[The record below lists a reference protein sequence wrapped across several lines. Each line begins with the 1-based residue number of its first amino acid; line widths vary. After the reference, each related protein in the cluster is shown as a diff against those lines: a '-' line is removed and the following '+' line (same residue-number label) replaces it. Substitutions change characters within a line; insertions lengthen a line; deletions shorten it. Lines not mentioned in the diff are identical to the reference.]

1 MCDKLHMIALCAR
14 SRNSRRLM
22 KSKIYPAA
30 GRRGP
35 AIRRLVL
42 LIAPIALTS
51 LGLHQNVALAVGSA
65 PTPAAQPSTPLP
77 QPPPNELAQLVTAG
91 SLSDLRW
98 PNFAAHQADIA
109 KFYAAEGYTPAWV
122 NQGQPTVQAKA
133 LIELLKESALKGL
146 EPDDYDA
153 SRWDARLA
161 GLAPANPHPTEDAL
175 DRFDLAL
182 TVCAARYLSDLHV
195 GRVNPQS
202 LKFGLTVGPKR
213 YDLADLLR
221 GQLMQA
227 QDVGAVVASV
237 EPHYQGYLRAETALA
252 SYLKLAVQANG
263 APVPAPTKSVRPGD
277 SYEGIAPLSARLHQ
291 LGDLP
296 PNVDLPPGTTTYE
309 GALVDAVKHFQK
321 RNGLN
326 ANGVLRGSTVAQ
338 LNVPLNQRVK
348 QLDFALERYRWIPAS
363 FPQPPIVVN
372 LPEFKL
378 RTMRR
383 QPAPFLS
390 MRVVVGKAYRHRT
403 PVFADYMRYV
413 IFRPYWNVPMSI
425 QFAELVPK
433 VEGNR
438 EYLAEHGFEV
448 TSRDGT
454 VVTDGAVSNDILSQL
469 RAGALTIRQKP
480 GPKNALGL
488 VKFIFPNSYNVYL
501 HSTPTPALFL
511 KARRDFSHGC
521 IRVQDPLALAA
532 WVLRDDPEWTVDK
545 IRSTMNGD
553 QTVQVNL
560 KNPIPVLILY
570 STAVVEPD
578 GEVRFFRDIYGYDSE
593 LEQAINSRFGASSG

>member
-1 MCDKLHMIALCAR
+1 
-14 SRNSRRLM
+14 
-22 KSKIYPAA
+22 
-30 GRRGP
+30 
-35 AIRRLVL
+35 
-42 LIAPIALTS
+42 
-51 LGLHQNVALAVGSA
+51 
-65 PTPAAQPSTPLP
+65 
-77 QPPPNELAQLVTAG
+77 
-91 SLSDLRW
+91 
-98 PNFAAHQADIA
+98 
-109 KFYAAEGYTPAWV
+109 
-122 NQGQPTVQAKA
+122 
-133 LIELLKESALKGL
+133 
-146 EPDDYDA
+146 
-153 SRWDARLA
+153 
-161 GLAPANPHPTEDAL
+161 
-175 DRFDLAL
+175 
-182 TVCAARYLSDLHV
+182 
-195 GRVNPQS
+195 
-202 LKFGLTVGPKR
+202 
-213 YDLADLLR
+213 
-221 GQLMQA
+221 MQA